1 MRIGNIRGK
10 CLAPQRSVMC
20 QVRSMLSGILCTGR
34 PSMYVV
40 RYIVYRQAVIELLNN
55 IGIVAPASRHAS
67 YDIVVGL
74 LL

>member
-10 CLAPQRSVMC
+10 CSAPQRSVMC
-20 QVRSMLSGILCTGR
+20 QVRGMSSGILYTSR
-34 PSMYVV
+34 PSMYMV

-55 IGIVAPASRHAS
+55 IGIVEPASRHAS
-67 YDIVVGL
+67 YDIVVCL

>member
-10 CLAPQRSVMC
+10 CSAPQRSVMG
-20 QVRSMLSGILCTGR
+20 QVRSLSSGILCTGR
-34 PSMYVV
+34 PSIYVV
-40 RYIVYRQAVIELLNN
+40 RYIVYWQAIIELLNN
-55 IGIVAPASRHAS
+55 IGIVEPASQHAS